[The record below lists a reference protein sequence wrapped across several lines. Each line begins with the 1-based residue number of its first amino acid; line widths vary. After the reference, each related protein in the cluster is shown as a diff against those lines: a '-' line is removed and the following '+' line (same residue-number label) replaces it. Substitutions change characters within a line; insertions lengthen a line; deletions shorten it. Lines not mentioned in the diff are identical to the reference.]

1 MNIVRSYLCQVNNIL
16 DLKPVLH
23 GPSKKFF
30 ITTHHKP
37 DGDAMGSS
45 LGLYHYLKKLGHQPT
60 VVTPNDYGS
69 FLFFLPGEKSVIQY
83 ESDPQQA
90 FSALKDCDYIFCLDF
105 NRLSRINELGDAVR
119 AAQQPKIMIDHHLEP
134 EDFAQFQLHDS
145 KAAATA
151 ELIFQ
156 LMVLMGDLHLMDAE
170 IGTCLYTGIMTDTG
184 SFRFASTS
192 AEIHRTI
199 AFLKESGV
207 DHVKIH
213 EAIND
218 SWSFRRLQFMGYVL
232 ANKLQYLPEKKT
244 AYITITAQELLDYDV
259 QTGDTEG
266 LVNYALS
273 IEGVKFAALMVDR
286 TVMVKISFRSKGTV
300 PANEFSAMH
309 FKGGGH
315 LNAAGGQSS
324 ESLEVTERRFLEALE
339 NFYPQII
346 RDEKH

>member
-1 MNIVRSYLCQVNNIL
+1 MNNIL
-16 DLKPVLH
+16 DLKPTIH
-23 GPSKKFF
+23 GPSKKIF

-37 DGDAMGSS
+37 DGDALGST

-83 ESDPQQA
+83 ESNPNQA
-90 FSALKDCDYIFCLDF
+90 LQVLEECDLIFCLDF

-119 AAQQPKIMIDHHLEP
+119 AAKQPKVMIDHHLDP
-134 EDFAQFQLHDS
+134 EDFSQYQLHDS

-151 ELIFQ
+151 ELVYRMMEI
-156 LMVLMGDLHLMDAE
+156 MGDLPLMDAE

-192 AEIHRTI
+192 AEIHRII

-213 EAIND
+213 EAVND
-218 SWSFRRLQFMGYVL
+218 SWSFRRLQFMGYIL
-232 ANKLQYLPEKKT
+232 SNKLIHLPEKKT
-244 AYITITAQELLDYDV
+244 AYISISAEELMDFDV

-286 TVMVKISFRSKGTV
+286 TVLVKLSFRSKGKI
-300 PANEFSAMH
+300 PANEFSSQN
-309 FKGGGH
+309 FQGGGH

-324 ESLEVTERRFLEALE
+324 DTLEVTEKRFLEALE
-339 NFYPQII
+339 RFFPQILK
-346 RDEKH
+346 DETA

>member
-1 MNIVRSYLCQVNNIL
+1 MNIVRSYLCPVNNIL

-45 LGLYHYLKKLGHQPT
+45 LGLFHYLKKLGHQPL

-69 FLFFLPGEKSVIQY
+69 FLYFLPEEKSVVQY
-83 ESDPQQA
+83 ETNPDTA
-90 FSALKDCDYIFCLDF
+90 LEILKDCDYIFCLDF

-134 EDFAQFQLHDS
+134 ENFAQFQLHDT

-151 ELIFQ
+151 ELVFRM
-156 LMVLMGDLHLMDAE
+156 MVEMGDLHLMDAE

-218 SWSFRRLQFMGYVL
+218 SWSFRRLQFMGYIL
-232 ANKLQYLPEKKT
+232 SNKLKYLPEKKT
-244 AYITITAQELLDYDV
+244 AYITITAQELLDYEV

-273 IEGVKFAALMVDR
+273 IEGVKFAALIVDR
-286 TVMVKISFRSKGTV
+286 SVMVKLSFRSKGKI
-300 PANEFSAMH
+300 PANEFSSNNFH
-309 FKGGGH
+309 GGGH

-324 ESLEVTERRFLEALE
+324 DSLEVTEKRFLEALE
-339 NFYPQII
+339 QFYPQILN
-346 RDEKH
+346 DEKA